1 MSKWIDGW
9 VDEWMDGWMESE
21 VVSEITS
28 CILSDG
34 YFHSL
39 DLLSCQNEK
48 TKMNPSRSQ
57 TEA

>member
-1 MSKWIDGW
+1 MDG
-9 VDEWMDGWMESE
+9 WMDGWKVKMM
-21 VVSEITS
+21 SEITS

-48 TKMNPSRSQ
+48 IKMNPSRSQ
-57 TEA
+57 IEV

>member
-1 MSKWIDGW
+1 MNG
-9 VDEWMDGWMESE
+9 WMDGWKVK